1 MKYPE
6 IIDAVL
12 SLVPNA
18 NVVICG
24 NDVQWIDGNEG
35 KPTNIE
41 IQEELK
47 KLRNYFDATEYQRKR
62 IEEYP
67 PFTNYLDGIV
77 KNDTKQIEKYIADC
91 LAVKK
96 KYPIQPN

>member
-24 NDVQWIDGNEG
+24 NDVQWIDGDEG
-35 KPTNIE
+35 KPTDIE
-41 IQEELK
+41 IQQELK
-47 KLRNYFDATEYQRKR
+47 KLRDYFDATEYQRKR
-62 IEEYP
+62 AQEYP
-67 PFTNYLDGIV
+67 SITDYLDGIV
-77 KNDTKQIEKYIADC
+77 KNDTVQIQMYIDSC
-91 LAVKK
+91 LAVKS
-96 KYPIQPN
+96 KYPKP